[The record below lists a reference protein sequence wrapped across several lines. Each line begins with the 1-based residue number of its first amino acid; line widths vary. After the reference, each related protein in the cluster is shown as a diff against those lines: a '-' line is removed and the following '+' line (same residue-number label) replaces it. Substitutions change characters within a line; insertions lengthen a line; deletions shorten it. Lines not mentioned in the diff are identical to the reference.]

1 MDKNAPK
8 MRLMRFIG
16 EGDMYQGYLKYQ
28 EILEKHAKQFLTLC
42 KELEESPLQYIG
54 FERFIDYA
62 VDRHRLVSMKNS
74 IGRNGI
80 TRYSQLTNVHQILK
94 YFKKFKEVKRRSTSY
109 IKHQDR
115 QPLTEYFI
123 KKYYWKEK
131 LTTETIAYELLVPEI
146 WVQKEIT
153 RLGLKKKENGIK
165 LRGRRGYKMPEHEKV
180 KHRRQPHARAV
191 VQLCPVSFK
200 ILRTY
205 NATGAVERDG
215 WSRENVRKAIKSAGL
230 HDGFLWAYQ
239 GEEENI
245 IQKAKAKGDL
255 AKKLRIWKNGEI
267 TKEDLQR
274 LYIDQNL
281 TTHQVAKIL
290 GCHHST
296 VAGKAMRF
304 GLSKKKKPLSKAE
317 LKDLYIVRGLQ
328 AHEIAAQTGRTT
340 KTITTYLSRMKIHK
354 YKGQIA

>member
-1 MDKNAPK
+1 
-8 MRLMRFIG
+8 
-16 EGDMYQGYLKYQ
+16 
-28 EILEKHAKQFLTLC
+28 
-42 KELEESPLQYIG
+42 
-54 FERFIDYA
+54 
-62 VDRHRLVSMKNS
+62 
-74 IGRNGI
+74 
-80 TRYSQLTNVHQILK
+80 
-94 YFKKFKEVKRRSTSY
+94 
-109 IKHQDR
+109 
-115 QPLTEYFI
+115 
-123 KKYYWKEK
+123 
-131 LTTETIAYELLVPEI
+131 
-146 WVQKEIT
+146 
-153 RLGLKKKENGIK
+153 
-165 LRGRRGYKMPEHEKV
+165 MPEHEKV

-255 AKKLRIWKNGEI
+255 AKKLRIWENGEI